1 MKTLHRRL
9 GKLEIKSGLTE
20 TPESRRDAELGEIL
34 RRRINARRARQGLPP
49 LVRDEAEIEAVHGLS
64 MSEILNRG
72 RDMARARRLKAIE
85 LEGVAPGA
93 SGES

>member
-1 MKTLHRRL
+1 MKVLERRL
-9 GKLEIKSGLTE
+9 TKLEVRSGLVE

-49 LVRDEAEIEAVHGLS
+49 LVRDDAEIEAVRGLS

-72 RDMARARRLKAIE
+72 RDLARAKRLKAIE